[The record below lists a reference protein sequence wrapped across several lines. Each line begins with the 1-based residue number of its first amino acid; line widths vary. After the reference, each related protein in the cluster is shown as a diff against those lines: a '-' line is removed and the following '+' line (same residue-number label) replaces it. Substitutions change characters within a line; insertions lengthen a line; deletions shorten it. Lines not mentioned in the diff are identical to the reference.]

1 MLISLDHI
9 TKTYTGDA
17 GPIVAVDDVSV
28 SVEAGE
34 FVAVVGPSGCGKTT
48 LLLVAGG
55 LLRPE
60 NGEVSIDGTDPYS
73 LSGEQ
78 RARFRAEQIGFVFQQ
93 FHLVPYLNVLD
104 NVMAPALVTGETSA
118 RERAGILVERFGL
131 ADRLGHRPGQLSTG
145 ERQRV
150 ALARALLNEPRVIL
164 ADEPTGNL
172 DGDNSEQVLQA
183 LKTFAD
189 EGGAVLLVTHDPD
202 AVAFAGRQVVLQ
214 GGQLA
219 SSESEERIGETTSAI
234 PRSLPNSAADDDVVA
249 DSAGRRGRLAD
260 VASRRTSFSQYP
272 RITCSH
278 PSSAIDTACLLY
290 KSDAAD

>member
-1 MLISLDHI
+1 M
-9 TKTYTGDA
+9 
-17 GPIVAVDDVSV
+17 AVDDVSV

-219 SSESEERIGETTSAI
+219 SSES
-234 PRSLPNSAADDDVVA
+234 
-249 DSAGRRGRLAD
+249 
-260 VASRRTSFSQYP
+260 
-272 RITCSH
+272 
-278 PSSAIDTACLLY
+278 
-290 KSDAAD
+290 

>member
-219 SSESEERIGETTSAI
+219 ES
-234 PRSLPNSAADDDVVA
+234 
-249 DSAGRRGRLAD
+249 
-260 VASRRTSFSQYP
+260 AS
-272 RITCSH
+272 
-278 PSSAIDTACLLY
+278 
-290 KSDAAD
+290 

>member
-9 TKTYTGDA
+9 TKTYTGDT

-60 NGEVSIDGTDPYS
+60 DGEVSIDGTDPYS

-118 RERAGILVERFGL
+118 RERAETLVERFGL
-131 ADRLGHRPGQLSTG
+131 TDRLGHRPGQLSTG

-183 LKTFAD
+183 LKAFTD

-202 AVAFAGRQVVLQ
+202 AVAFAGRQVMLQ

-219 SSESEERIGETTSAI
+219 ESVS
-234 PRSLPNSAADDDVVA
+234 
-249 DSAGRRGRLAD
+249 
-260 VASRRTSFSQYP
+260 
-272 RITCSH
+272 
-278 PSSAIDTACLLY
+278 
-290 KSDAAD
+290 

>member
-34 FVAVVGPSGCGKTT
+34 FVAVVGPRGCGKTT

-219 SSESEERIGETTSAI
+219 SSES
-234 PRSLPNSAADDDVVA
+234 
-249 DSAGRRGRLAD
+249 
-260 VASRRTSFSQYP
+260 
-272 RITCSH
+272 
-278 PSSAIDTACLLY
+278 
-290 KSDAAD
+290 

>member
-9 TKTYTGDA
+9 TKTYTGDT

-60 NGEVSIDGTDPYS
+60 NGEVSIDGSDPYS

-78 RARFRAEQIGFVFQQ
+78 RARFGAEQIGFVFQQ

-118 RERAGILVERFGL
+118 RERAETLVERFGL

-172 DGDNSEQVLQA
+172 DLTTGTRIVDLLFDLNREENTTLV
-183 LKTFAD
+183 
-189 EGGAVLLVTHDPD
+189 LVTHDES
-202 AVAFAGRQVVLQ
+202 
-214 GGQLA
+214 LA
-219 SSESEERIGETTSAI
+219 SRCDRRMTLAE
-234 PRSLPNSAADDDVVA
+234 
-249 DSAGRRGRLAD
+249 GRT
-260 VASRRTSFSQYP
+260 VS
-272 RITCSH
+272 
-278 PSSAIDTACLLY
+278 
-290 KSDAAD
+290 

>member
-93 FHLVPYLNVLD
+93 FHLVPYLNILD

-219 SSESEERIGETTSAI
+219 SSES
-234 PRSLPNSAADDDVVA
+234 
-249 DSAGRRGRLAD
+249 
-260 VASRRTSFSQYP
+260 
-272 RITCSH
+272 
-278 PSSAIDTACLLY
+278 
-290 KSDAAD
+290 

>member
-118 RERAGILVERFGL
+118 RERAGILVERFVL

-202 AVAFAGRQVVLQ
+202 AVAFAGRQGVLQ

-219 SSESEERIGETTSAI
+219 SSES
-234 PRSLPNSAADDDVVA
+234 
-249 DSAGRRGRLAD
+249 
-260 VASRRTSFSQYP
+260 
-272 RITCSH
+272 
-278 PSSAIDTACLLY
+278 
-290 KSDAAD
+290 

>member
-55 LLRPE
+55 LLRTE

-219 SSESEERIGETTSAI
+219 SSES
-234 PRSLPNSAADDDVVA
+234 
-249 DSAGRRGRLAD
+249 
-260 VASRRTSFSQYP
+260 
-272 RITCSH
+272 
-278 PSSAIDTACLLY
+278 
-290 KSDAAD
+290 

>member
-1 MLISLDHI
+1 M
-9 TKTYTGDA
+9 
-17 GPIVAVDDVSV
+17 AVDDVSV

-150 ALARALLNEPRVIL
+150 AWARALLNEPRVIL

-219 SSESEERIGETTSAI
+219 SSES
-234 PRSLPNSAADDDVVA
+234 
-249 DSAGRRGRLAD
+249 
-260 VASRRTSFSQYP
+260 
-272 RITCSH
+272 
-278 PSSAIDTACLLY
+278 
-290 KSDAAD
+290 

>member
-9 TKTYTGDA
+9 TKNYTGDA

-131 ADRLGHRPGQLSTG
+131 VDRLGHRPGQLSTG

-219 SSESEERIGETTSAI
+219 SSES
-234 PRSLPNSAADDDVVA
+234 
-249 DSAGRRGRLAD
+249 
-260 VASRRTSFSQYP
+260 
-272 RITCSH
+272 
-278 PSSAIDTACLLY
+278 
-290 KSDAAD
+290 

>member
-1 MLISLDHI
+1 MLISLAHI

-60 NGEVSIDGTDPYS
+60 NGEVNIDGTDPYS

-219 SSESEERIGETTSAI
+219 SSES
-234 PRSLPNSAADDDVVA
+234 
-249 DSAGRRGRLAD
+249 
-260 VASRRTSFSQYP
+260 
-272 RITCSH
+272 
-278 PSSAIDTACLLY
+278 
-290 KSDAAD
+290 

>member
-1 MLISLDHI
+1 M
-9 TKTYTGDA
+9 
-17 GPIVAVDDVSV
+17 AVDDGSV

-219 SSESEERIGETTSAI
+219 SSES
-234 PRSLPNSAADDDVVA
+234 
-249 DSAGRRGRLAD
+249 
-260 VASRRTSFSQYP
+260 
-272 RITCSH
+272 
-278 PSSAIDTACLLY
+278 
-290 KSDAAD
+290 

>member
-214 GGQLA
+214 GGPLA
-219 SSESEERIGETTSAI
+219 ESAR
-234 PRSLPNSAADDDVVA
+234 
-249 DSAGRRGRLAD
+249 
-260 VASRRTSFSQYP
+260 
-272 RITCSH
+272 
-278 PSSAIDTACLLY
+278 
-290 KSDAAD
+290 

>member
-1 MLISLDHI
+1 ML
-9 TKTYTGDA
+9 
-17 GPIVAVDDVSV
+17 
-28 SVEAGE
+28 
-34 FVAVVGPSGCGKTT
+34 GPSGCGKTT

-172 DGDNSEQVLQA
+172 DRRTA
-183 LKTFAD
+183 KTLF
-189 EGGAVLLVTHDPD
+189 GLLVDFQI
-202 AVAFAGRQVVLQ
+202 VRVFMIV
-214 GGQLA
+214 
-219 SSESEERIGETTSAI
+219 
-234 PRSLPNSAADDDVVA
+234 DV
-249 DSAGRRGRLAD
+249 
-260 VASRRTSFSQYP
+260 FFF
-272 RITCSH
+272 C
-278 PSSAIDTACLLY
+278 
-290 KSDAAD
+290 

>member
-164 ADEPTGNL
+164 VDEPTGNL

-219 SSESEERIGETTSAI
+219 SSES
-234 PRSLPNSAADDDVVA
+234 
-249 DSAGRRGRLAD
+249 
-260 VASRRTSFSQYP
+260 
-272 RITCSH
+272 
-278 PSSAIDTACLLY
+278 
-290 KSDAAD
+290 

>member
-9 TKTYTGDA
+9 TKTYTGDT
-17 GPIVAVDDVSV
+17 GPIVAVDDVNV
-28 SVEAGE
+28 AVEAGE

-55 LLRPE
+55 LLRPDG
-60 NGEVSIDGTDPYS
+60 GEVTIDGTDPYS

-78 RARFRAEQIGFVFQQ
+78 RARLRAERIGFVFQQ

-118 RERAGILVERFGL
+118 RERAESLVERFGL
-131 ADRLGHRPGQLSTG
+131 TDRAGHRPGQLRTG

-150 ALARALLNEPRVIL
+150 ALARALLNGPRVIL

-172 DGDNSEQVLQA
+172 DGDNSDQVLQA
-183 LKTFAD
+183 LKTFA
-189 EGGAVLLVTHDPD
+189 EAGGAVLLVTHDPD

-214 GGQLA
+214 
-219 SSESEERIGETTSAI
+219 E
-234 PRSLPNSAADDDVVA
+234 
-249 DSAGRRGRLAD
+249 GRLAAP
-260 VASRRTSFSQYP
+260 AS
-272 RITCSH
+272 
-278 PSSAIDTACLLY
+278 
-290 KSDAAD
+290 

>member
-9 TKTYTGDA
+9 TKTYTGDT
-17 GPIVAVDDVSV
+17 GPIVAVDDVNV

-55 LLRPE
+55 LLRPDG
-60 NGEVSIDGTDPYS
+60 GEVTIDGTDPYS

-78 RARFRAEQIGFVFQQ
+78 RARLRAERIGFVFQQ

-118 RERAGILVERFGL
+118 RERAESLVERFGL
-131 ADRLGHRPGQLSTG
+131 TDRAGHRPGQLSTG

-172 DGDNSEQVLQA
+172 DGDNSDQVLQA
-183 LKTFAD
+183 LKTFA
-189 EGGAVLLVTHDPD
+189 EAGGAVLLVTHDPD

-214 GGQLA
+214 
-219 SSESEERIGETTSAI
+219 E
-234 PRSLPNSAADDDVVA
+234 
-249 DSAGRRGRLAD
+249 GRLAAP
-260 VASRRTSFSQYP
+260 AS
-272 RITCSH
+272 
-278 PSSAIDTACLLY
+278 
-290 KSDAAD
+290 

>member
-9 TKTYTGDA
+9 TKTYTGDT

-118 RERAGILVERFGL
+118 RERAETLVERFGL
-131 ADRLGHRPGQLSTG
+131 TDRLGHRPGQLSTG

-202 AVAFAGRQVVLQ
+202 AVAFSGRQVVLQ

-219 SSESEERIGETTSAI
+219 ES
-234 PRSLPNSAADDDVVA
+234 
-249 DSAGRRGRLAD
+249 
-260 VASRRTSFSQYP
+260 AS
-272 RITCSH
+272 
-278 PSSAIDTACLLY
+278 
-290 KSDAAD
+290 

>member
-60 NGEVSIDGTDPYS
+60 DGEVSIDGTDPYS

-118 RERAGILVERFGL
+118 RERAETLVERFGL

-219 SSESEERIGETTSAI
+219 ES
-234 PRSLPNSAADDDVVA
+234 
-249 DSAGRRGRLAD
+249 
-260 VASRRTSFSQYP
+260 AS
-272 RITCSH
+272 
-278 PSSAIDTACLLY
+278 
-290 KSDAAD
+290 